1 MLDTIAEALRA
12 EFSDLAG
19 VREWVRLV
27 VRLGLAIL
35 LGAAIGWERER
46 KNSTAG
52 LRTHMLVC
60 FGCSLF
66 VLVPQQA
73 GMQVADLSRVIQG
86 VVAGIGFLGIGTI
99 VKHSNE
105 TDVRGLTTAAGIWA
119 TAAIGVT
126 VGLGH
131 EATAI
136 VSTVAV
142 IAILSLLLRIEKHAG
157 VAADR
162 AAPAP
167 AASRGSKTTDENEEA
182 EEAQA
187 ESASRGGG

>member
-27 VRLGLAIL
+27 VRLGLAIV

-73 GMQVADLSRVIQG
+73 GMAVADLSRVIQG

-99 VKHSNE
+99 VKHSND

-142 IAILSLLLRIEKHAG
+142 IAILSLLLRIEKQAG
-157 VAADR
+157 VATRR
-162 AAPAP
+162 AASASPA
-167 AASRGSKTTDENEEA
+167 SKPSDENEET